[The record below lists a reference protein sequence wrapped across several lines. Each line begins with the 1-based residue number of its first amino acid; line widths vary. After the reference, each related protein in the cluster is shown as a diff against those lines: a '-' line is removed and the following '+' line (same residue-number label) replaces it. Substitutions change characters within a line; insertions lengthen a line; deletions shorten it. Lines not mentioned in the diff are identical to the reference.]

1 MPPFARY
8 FIYVFIGGFAMKK
21 FSYLCAGV
29 LSVLLFCTSCG
40 TQAEEETSAA
50 LSVESTSSA
59 AESTTVSSAEEN
71 TSTETEAVT
80 SISDET
86 AAAETVTE
94 INTAEEREA
103 FVNALELTNAVEAQ
117 SEPETD
123 KVYALWQSEDKSVG
137 IYGVVL
143 VPVDDENR
151 DEDDNWYMIIE
162 HDGIRDYFNKRWYSW
177 YTQVLMNFT
186 AMTDDSSIIF
196 VDEYAGHGMG
206 TIGFSTSDMY
216 LFELN
221 ENGHYE
227 IITSDKEDIIAQI
240 KSMVS
245 VTVDKDNAVIIFEA
259 GDTKFTDDVDIACLR
274 GEGYTEEEID
284 NCATFFEEQWDCEF
298 DGEKIIVNTAYLTPA
313 TASLNIP
320 HEFYLNVYINYDDG
334 KFTVEKCEFYKDPY
348 WR

>member
-1 MPPFARY
+1 
-8 FIYVFIGGFAMKK
+8 MKK
-21 FSYLCAGV
+21 FSYFFVGV
-29 LSVLLFCTSCG
+29 LSLLFVCASCG
-40 TQAEEETSAA
+40 TQAAEETSAA
-50 LSVESTSSA
+50 LSEESSIFA
-59 AESTTVSSAEEN
+59 AESMTVTSAEEN

-86 AAAETVTE
+86 AATETVTE

-103 FVNALELTNAVEAQ
+103 FVNALDLTNAVEAQ
-117 SEPETD
+117 SEPEPD
-123 KVYALWQSEDKSVG
+123 KVYTLWQSEDKSVG

-143 VPVDDENR
+143 VPADDENR
-151 DEDDNWYMIIE
+151 YENDNWYMIIE

-177 YTQVLMNFT
+177 YTLVLMNFT
-186 AMTDDSSIIF
+186 PITDDSSIIF

-206 TIGFSTSDMY
+206 AIGFLTNDMY

-227 IITSDKEDIIAQI
+227 MIMSDKEDIIAQI

-259 GDTKFTDDVDIACLR
+259 GDTKFTDDVDIAFLR

-284 NCATFFEEQWDCEF
+284 NCVTFFEEQWDCEF
-298 DGEKIIVNTAYLTPA
+298 DGEKIIVTTAYLTPA
-313 TASLNIP
+313 TASLPIP
-320 HEFYLNVYINYDDG
+320 HEFYLNAYINYEDG
-334 KFTVEKCEFYKDPY
+334 KFTVEKCEF
-348 WR
+348 